1 MAPLT
6 DPSVIEDLAA
16 KKDVAGLLS
25 AAAEE
30 SPRIRWAAVRA
41 LADHIADP
49 AVVPALID
57 SLSDADQ
64 FVRRA
69 AADGIAQSGAVE
81 ALPPLVDLL
90 KDADPF
96 ARRSA
101 LEAIEAIGCPDHQIA
116 VGALKDPF
124 PGVRQAALRILAA
137 SGEDWS
143 LEHLLN
149 ALADPDQTV
158 RKTALQQLA
167 ALGDP
172 VIDPLIAALE
182 DERWIMRQF
191 AALALAE
198 MRNPRAVDPLIEA
211 LSDREAVVREIAAR
225 ALGQIGDPRAK
236 EALNAVAEGDYDR
249 SVRRSATKARDR
261 L

>member
-6 DPSVIEDLAA
+6 DPSVIEDLAT
-16 KKDVAGLLS
+16 KNDVAGLLF

-41 LADHIADP
+41 LADHVSDP
-49 AVVPALID
+49 AVVRSLID
-57 SLSDADQ
+57 ALGDADQ

-69 AADGIAQSGAVE
+69 AADGIARSGAVE
-81 ALPPLVDLL
+81 ALPPLVALL

-101 LEAIEAIGCPDHQIA
+101 LEAIEAIGCDDWQIA

-124 PGVRQAALRILAA
+124 PGVRQAALRILAS
-137 SGEDWS
+137 SGADWS
-143 LEHLLN
+143 VEHLLN

-172 VIDPLIAALE
+172 VVDPLIAALQ

-198 MRNPRAVDPLIEA
+198 MGHPRAVDPLIAA
-211 LSDREAVVREIAAR
+211 LADREAVVREIAAQ
-225 ALGQIGDPRAK
+225 ALGRIGDPRARA
-236 EALNAVAEGDYDR
+236 ALDAVAEGDYDR